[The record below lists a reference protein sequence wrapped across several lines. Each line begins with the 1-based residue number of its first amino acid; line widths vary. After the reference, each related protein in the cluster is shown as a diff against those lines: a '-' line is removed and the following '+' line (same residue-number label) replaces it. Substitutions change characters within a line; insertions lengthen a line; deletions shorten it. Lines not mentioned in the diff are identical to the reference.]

1 MRAGGREAGFIQRWI
16 LLKEVKSLDQLTVDL
31 HESWLFFS
39 EGNKKKKGRG
49 ILYIKYADTEG
60 RCSLR

>member
-1 MRAGGREAGFIQRWI
+1 MRAGDKEAGFIQRWI

-39 EGNKKKKGRG
+39 EGKKKTKQRKRD
-49 ILYIKYADTEG
+49 LVH
-60 RCSLR
+60 